1 MALRFLTAGDSHGD
15 SLIGIIE
22 GLPAGIRLS
31 PREIRRDLLR
41 RSRVYGRGARQKVEG
56 DHVEILSGLWKG
68 RTTGAPVAL
77 RIPNRGRTGGG
88 GLSTAPRPGH
98 ADLAG
103 CLKYGLL
110 EVPPVSER
118 ASARGTAM
126 RTAVGAVAR
135 AVLNPLSVVLVSH
148 VRSIGEVDADPGRVP
163 IEHIRRRADRSP
175 VRSADG
181 RAARRMMEAIRT
193 AEQGGY
199 SLGGSAE
206 VIAAGVPPG
215 LGSHVEWDR
224 KLDARLAG
232 ALMSIPSVK
241 VVEIGDGL
249 ETHRW
254 PGPEAQDVI
263 TVERGHIRRPTNFAG
278 GIEGGISNG
287 REIVVRVYAKPIPT
301 SRKTLPTVNLRT
313 LKSRR
318 SPYVRSDVCVVPA
331 IAVIAEAVTAWE
343 LLGAF
348 LEKFGGDH
356 IDETVRNLRG
366 YTAALAKRNRR

>member
-1 MALRFLTAGDSHGD
+1 
-15 SLIGIIE
+15 
-22 GLPAGIRLS
+22 
-31 PREIRRDLLR
+31 
-41 RSRVYGRGARQKVEG
+41 
-56 DHVEILSGLWKG
+56 
-68 RTTGAPVAL
+68 
-77 RIPNRGRTGGG
+77 
-88 GLSTAPRPGH
+88 
-98 ADLAG
+98 
-103 CLKYGLL
+103 
-110 EVPPVSER
+110 
-118 ASARGTAM
+118 
-126 RTAVGAVAR
+126 
-135 AVLNPLSVVLVSH
+135 
-148 VRSIGEVDADPGRVP
+148 
-163 IEHIRRRADRSP
+163 
-175 VRSADG
+175 
-181 RAARRMMEAIRT
+181 
-193 AEQGGY
+193 
-199 SLGGSAE
+199 
-206 VIAAGVPPG
+206 
-215 LGSHVEWDR
+215 
-224 KLDARLAG
+224 
-232 ALMSIPSVK
+232 MSIPSVK